1 LIKWKGSD
9 EETWEPEE
17 NLCDSAFEKAKR
29 LWNEVDGSVV
39 CVDSE
44 NGYCTDASE
53 VRWQL
58 LHQLHREELWLK
70 ILVCFALAIQC

>member
-1 LIKWKGSD
+1 VEGKEYFLIKWKGSD

-44 NGYCTDASE
+44 NGYCTDDSE
-53 VRWQL
+53 VRCQVV
-58 LHQLHREELWLK
+58 Q
-70 ILVCFALAIQC
+70 